1 MGRLIYSTLA
11 SLDGYIADRDGRF
24 DWAVPGDDLHEAVNA
39 SLHGVG
45 TFLLGRR
52 TYEIMRAWDDVDL
65 DEQPVV
71 VAGFARIWRA
81 ADKVVY
87 SRTLPRVTTART
99 RLEREFDPAAVRAM
113 KADARQDLSIGGP
126 ELAAHALRAS
136 LVDECE
142 IYLTPVVVGGGTHWL
157 PPGLGFGLSL
167 VEEHRFRGGVVFLRY
182 SLNLGA

>member
-52 TYEIMRAWDDVDL
+52 TYEVMRAWDDVDL

-87 SRTLPRVTTART
+87 SRTLPRVDAPRT
-99 RLEREFDPAAVRAM
+99 LLERHFDVDEVRRSVASAGRDAA
-113 KADARQDLSIGGP
+113 IGGP
-126 ELAAHALRAS
+126 DLAGPAFRAGI
-136 LVDECE
+136 VDEV
-142 IYLTPVVVGGGTHWL
+142 LVHVFPVLVGGGTAAFPEVRL
-157 PPGLGFGLSL
+157 DLELA
-167 VEEHRFRGGVVFLRY
+167 EERRFEHGVVRLAYRRAE
-182 SLNLGA
+182 G